1 MISNTER
8 SDFWQDQANARK
20 VSERIHAID
29 QTLEEL
35 GFLERTHRE
44 LVELI
49 AITSADND
57 PELAT
62 ELHQKVPEFLARFE
76 HFETLTLLHGQYDH
90 GDAILTVHAGT
101 GGLDA
106 QDWAQ
111 MLFRMY
117 SRFAERENL
126 VAKLMDMSP
135 AEEAGIKTATLEIKG
150 DYAFGLLKSENGV
163 HRLVRISP
171 YNAKHS
177 RETSF
182 ALVEVTPI
190 FAESD
195 TVVINPDELRIDV
208 FRAGGHGGQGVNTTD
223 SAVRIT
229 HLPTGIVV
237 QCQNERSQLQNK
249 ELAMKNLRNRLTAI
263 QLAEKQ
269 VELKELK
276 GSHQNSWGHQ
286 IRSYVMHPYT
296 LVKDHR
302 TNTEMT
308 DVQKVLDGDIMP
320 FIEGYLR
327 HKE

>member
-1 MISNTER
+1 ME
-8 SDFWQDQANARK
+8 K
-20 VSERIHAID
+20 
-29 QTLEEL
+29 LEGLEKEQCEL
-35 GFLERTHRE
+35 RD
-44 LVELI
+44 LVELV
-49 AITSADND
+49 SPEADPALAEEIQLKV
-57 PELAT
+57 PELA
-62 ELHQKVPEFLARFE
+62 KNIE
-76 HFETLTLLHGQYDH
+76 HFETITLLHGKYDK
-90 GDAILTVHAGT
+90 GDAILTIHAGT

-106 QDWAQ
+106 QDWAHI
-111 MLFRMY
+111 LLRMY
-117 SRFAERENL
+117 SRFTERENL
-126 VAKLMDMSP
+126 KVKLQNLSP

-150 DYAFGLLKSENGV
+150 LYAYGLLKSENGV

-190 FAESD
+190 FPESHIVSID
-195 TVVINPDELRIDV
+195 HDDLRIDV

-229 HLPTGIVV
+229 HIPTGLVV

-249 ELAMKNLRNRLTAI
+249 ELALRTLRNRLTALE
-263 QLAEKQ
+263 LAEKQ
-269 VELKELK
+269 EELQELK

-302 TNTEMT
+302 TNTEVT
-308 DVQKVLDGDIMP
+308 DVQKVLDGEIMT
-320 FIEGYLR
+320 FIEAYLEQ
-327 HKE
+327 KP